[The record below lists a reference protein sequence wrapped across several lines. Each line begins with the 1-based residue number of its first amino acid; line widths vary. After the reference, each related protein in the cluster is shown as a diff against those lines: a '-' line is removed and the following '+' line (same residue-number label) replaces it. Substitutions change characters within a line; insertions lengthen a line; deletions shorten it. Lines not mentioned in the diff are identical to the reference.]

1 MIEVI
6 CGNYDE
12 FLYVLYFLCFF
23 FLGEIEFCII
33 RTFDNCFRVDLSFV
47 MITYSGFVLA
57 SNGNHLKNEVQVSY
71 FD

>member
-12 FLYVLYFLCFF
+12 FLYVLYCIF
-23 FLGEIEFCII
+23 FLGGKLSLHHT
-33 RTFDNCFRVDLSFV
+33 TFDNCFRVDFSFV
-47 MITYSGFVLA
+47 MIIYSGFVLA
-57 SNGNHLKNEVQVSY
+57 SNGNHLKNDEVQVSY